1 LKVQGNTDRA
11 DLVRC
16 VDCRTPYEQAAVP
29 ETVRGCP
36 KCGSR
41 AWLALWVPLE
51 ESDRP
56 ARA

>member
-1 LKVQGNTDRA
+1 LKVQGNSGRV

-16 VDCRTPYEQAAVP
+16 AQCRTPYEQGAVP
-29 ETVRGCP
+29 ATVRGCP

-51 ESDRP
+51 EPGRP
-56 ARA
+56 TSA